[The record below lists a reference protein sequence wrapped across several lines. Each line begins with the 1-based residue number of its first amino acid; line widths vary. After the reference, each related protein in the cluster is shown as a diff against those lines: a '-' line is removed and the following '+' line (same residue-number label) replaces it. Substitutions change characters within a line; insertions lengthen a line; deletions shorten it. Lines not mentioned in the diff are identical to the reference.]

1 MMTDALQYGSVV
13 SILVPVYN
21 VENYIAKC
29 VHSLCGQSYENIEF
43 VFVNDCST
51 DNSMSVL
58 QQTIEQYPE
67 RKDRIQIISHV
78 ANKGIGQTRNTL
90 LDAATGDYLLWVDS
104 DDFLELD
111 AVEMLVGQ
119 AVQQQADI
127 VTTDSFFSYRGESQV
142 SVVKQNFPETS
153 QSYIEGLA
161 FHETRAALWGTLS
174 KRSLW
179 TTHQIRMAEGINFGE
194 DYFATV
200 RLFYFAKKV
209 AVFHHPFYYYNQSN
223 QGSYSSGS
231 KQALHFESMIRLF
244 DLLQDFFIQQN
255 DLPRF
260 ESYLTEARLMDRGA
274 YLLHTTP
281 ALRRKYASL
290 FADVEKRYPEIK
302 LPFSTWQRFL
312 LKVITSRFYF
322 TGDLAITMAKVF
334 RRYLGVKF

>member
-21 VENYIAKC
+21 VEKYIAKC

-51 DNSMSVL
+51 DNSESVL
-58 QQTIEQYPE
+58 QQTIAQYPE
-67 RKDRIQIISHV
+67 RKDRVKMISHPV
-78 ANKGIGQTRNTL
+78 NEGIGQTRNTL

-104 DDFLELD
+104 DDFLEQD
-111 AVEMLVGQ
+111 AVEMLVLE

-127 VTTDSFFSYRGESQV
+127 VTTDCFFSYRGESQV
-142 SVVKQNFPETS
+142 SVVKQNFPEAS

-179 TTHQIRMAEGINFGE
+179 TTHKIRMAEGINFGE

-200 RLFYFAKKV
+200 RLFYFAQKV
-209 AVFHHPFYYYNQSN
+209 AVLHHPLYYYNQSN

-231 KQALHFESMIRLF
+231 KQTLHFESMIRLF
-244 DLLQDFFIQQN
+244 GLLEEFFIRQN
-255 DLPRF
+255 DLSRF
-260 ESYLTEARLMDRGA
+260 ESYLAKARLMDRGA

-281 ALRRKYASL
+281 VLRRKYASL
-290 FADVEKRYPEIK
+290 FANVEKRYPKIK
-302 LPFSTWQRFL
+302 LPFSAWQRFL
-312 LKVITSRFYF
+312 LKVITSRFYLA
-322 TGDLAITMAKVF
+322 GNLAIAMAKVL
-334 RRYLGVKF
+334 RRYLGIKF